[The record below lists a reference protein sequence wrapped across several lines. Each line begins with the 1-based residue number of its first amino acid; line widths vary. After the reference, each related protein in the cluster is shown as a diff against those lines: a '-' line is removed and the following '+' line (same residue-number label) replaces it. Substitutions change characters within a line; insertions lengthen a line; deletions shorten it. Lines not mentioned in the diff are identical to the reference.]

1 MFHKFT
7 IMLKAALFFVV
18 AGGVSSPT
26 SGFAETQSC
35 SSVTMNGS
43 STWFPIS
50 LRLEEGSDLGGI
62 FPDLAKKIFGQMNVG
77 SEFGTS
83 VPWKRAFVLLD
94 NGQIDVLTGAYRT
107 RDRLEKFG
115 ASLPVMEEEVA
126 VFVRSNLEIKPK
138 NLDDLVGLSGLAPFG
153 ANFGEEFD
161 EYAAGNLTIE
171 RQPFEVFA
179 TNMRLLQEEKVDYLI
194 IARQEG
200 ERLFS
205 KLEAGDRVEAL
216 PWSAAVNTVHFFFSK
231 SSPCIHL
238 LEEFNDVLSSQ
249 IRSGALDNLIRDYQS
264 EGSASR

>member
-1 MFHKFT
+1 MFQKYT
-7 IMLKAALFFVV
+7 IMLKAALFLA
-18 AGGVSSPT
+18 AGSVVSSPT
-26 SGFAETQSC
+26 TGSADTQTC
-35 SSVTMNGS
+35 SSVTLNGS

-50 LRLEEGSDLGGI
+50 LRKEEGANLSGV
-62 FPDLAKKIFGQMNVG
+62 FPDLARQVFHQMNVAT
-77 SEFGTS
+77 EFGTS
-83 VPWKRAFVLLD
+83 VPWKRAFALLD
-94 NGQIDVLTGAYRT
+94 NGQINVLTGAYRT
-107 RDRLEKFG
+107 RDRLDKFG

-161 EYAAGNLTIE
+161 EFAAGNLTIE
-171 RQPFEVFA
+171 RQPFEAFA

-200 ERLFS
+200 ERLFG
-205 KLEAGDRVEAL
+205 KLKAGDRVEAL

-264 EGSASR
+264 EGSATQ